1 MRRRVAQLRNV
12 RFRIVEA
19 DVLSIGHWRIVLDVD
34 GGLLVLVVV
43 LLRGVHA
50 HLRPELGPAVVILG
64 IVELLSV
71 VSELEVSD
79 IGRVYVL
86 LLIKVVGSRRRTRL
100 VVLVVQFVRLLDVA
114 HWLRRRQKQRLMLG
128 FVQDFALGVGDRALV
143 VGLRRGL
150 GHRHYA

>member
-1 MRRRVAQLRNV
+1 M
-12 RFRIVEA
+12 
-19 DVLSIGHWRIVLDVD
+19 
-34 GGLLVLVVV
+34 LVVV

-150 GHRHYA
+150 GHRHYARIS